1 MPQIFPA
8 QFMGTVTKHW
18 GQLSKICRNP
28 NSPMVDM
35 CFPLLTSVEMYAAYL
50 KVMPYFDG
58 PTSMKVIEG
67 PLLGIGS
74 GGSCET

>member
-1 MPQIFPA
+1 
-8 QFMGTVTKHW
+8 
-18 GQLSKICRNP
+18 
-28 NSPMVDM
+28 MVDM
-35 CFPLLTSVEMYAAYL
+35 CFPLLTSVEMYATYL

-58 PTSMKVIEG
+58 PTRMKVIEE